1 MSANETPANL
11 DPDDVRVGDLLAAG
25 VRHGERAVAV
35 LIGFPCDEGVRRNRG
50 RPGAARA
57 PQAIRAE
64 LARLTPGPDP
74 RLGDLLRRTVDAGD
88 VPLSGDLD
96 ADQRRLGDTVASWL
110 ERNATPVVIGGG
122 HETSYG
128 HFLGYAAAGR
138 DVSILNWDA
147 HADVRPLVG
156 GRGHSGSPFR
166 QALEH
171 PSGRCRRYLAAGLQP
186 HRVARAHLDYVHQHG
201 GKTWSRD
208 QLSPATIAEVYREL
222 DAPAIVSFD
231 IDAVDGAE
239 APGVS
244 APATNGLSAGLWL
257 AAARAAG
264 RHPGIASMDLVEVN
278 PELDLDHRTVRLA
291 ALTIWTFLAGLSE
304 R

>member
-1 MSANETPANL
+1 VSANETPASR
-11 DPDDVRVGDLLAAG
+11 DSDDVRVGDLLGAD
-25 VRHGERAVAV
+25 VRRGEPAVAV
-35 LIGFPCDEGVRRNRG
+35 VIGFPCDEGVRRNRG
-50 RPGAARA
+50 RPGAAHA
-57 PQAIRAE
+57 PEAIRAE

-74 RLGDLLRRTVDAGD
+74 RLDHLIRRTVDVGD

-96 ADQRRLGDTVASWL
+96 ADQQLLGDTVASWL
-110 ERNATPVVIGGG
+110 ERNATPIVIGGG

-128 HFLGYAAAGR
+128 HFLGHATAGR

-147 HADVRPLVG
+147 HADVRPLVD

-171 PSGRCRRYLAAGLQP
+171 PSGRCRRYLVAGLQP
-186 HRVARAHLDYVHQHG
+186 HRVARAHLDYVRQHG

-208 QLSPATIAEVYREL
+208 QLSPATIAGIYREL

-231 IDAVDGAE
+231 IDAVDAAE

-244 APATNGLSAGLWL
+244 APATNGLRADAWL

-264 RHPGIASMDLVEVN
+264 RHPGTASLDLVEVN
-278 PELDLDHRTVRLA
+278 PQFDQDHRTVRLA
-291 ALTIWTFLAGLSE
+291 ALTIWTFLAGLAE